1 MLRKGS
7 EFLLGLFYSDEETLV
22 YDKIKLSYNLSQ
34 ESIRE
39 LKSISF
45 KFLGPLLMTRA
56 LYKQQQWRIDYI
68 ETSLTPQSR
77 TVIDDTLMQSFICLN
92 SSIQTAQYI
101 TNLFSFI
108 GSPYTEDLTLIYEKL
123 DKYIHPSIIQRKLIA
138 QKVHGTG
145 FDFNSLIEE
154 EMKRGIEL
162 LEHTLGSPRKI
173 YWEEKIIYS
182 PIAVI
187 KRTLRNGRLES
198 ELYTFDLED
207 SLRTEALNYIP
218 SYYFLGI
225 LPDYYEKRMNET
237 LRLFGKDGLYSNINK
252 MKISNPNKEV
262 LYIEEFMTQAN
273 DKISYGLILI
283 PDEEKVKESN
293 DLFFYKKKLRNML
306 NKNNDFERSVIDLNS
321 RINPF
326 DSWNLNSDEAL
337 EKIEKSLDGK
347 Q

>member
-1 MLRKGS
+1 MLSKGS

-22 YDKIKLSYNLSQ
+22 YDKIKLSYNLPE

-68 ETSLTPQSR
+68 ETSLTPQSSM
-77 TVIDDTLMQSFICLN
+77 VIDDTLMQSFICLN
-92 SSIQTAQYI
+92 SSLKTAQYI
-101 TNLFSFI
+101 TNLFAFI
-108 GSPYTEDLTLIYEKL
+108 GSPYTEDLALIYERL
-123 DKYIHPSIIQRKLIA
+123 DKYIHPSIIQGKFVA
-138 QKVHGTG
+138 QKVHGPD
-145 FDFNSLIEE
+145 FDFNTLINE
-154 EMKRGIEL
+154 EMKRGIDL

-173 YWEEKIIYS
+173 YWEEKTIYT

-187 KRTLRNGRLES
+187 KRTLKDGRLNS
-198 ELYTFDLED
+198 DLYTFDLED
-207 SLRTEALNYIP
+207 PLRKEALNQIP

-225 LPDYYEKRMNET
+225 LPDYYEKRMNKT

-252 MKISNPNKEV
+252 MKISSPNKVV
-262 LYIEEFMTQAN
+262 LYVEEFATRVN
-273 DKISYGLILI
+273 EKISYGLILI
-283 PDEEKVKESN
+283 PDKDNIQESR

-306 NKNNDFERSVIDLNS
+306 DKNNNFERSVIELNS
-321 RINPF
+321 SLNPF
-326 DSWNLNSDEAL
+326 DGWNLNSEESL
-337 EKIEKSLDGK
+337 QKIEKSLDKK